1 MLLDAVVQR
10 NVYLFG
16 DIELRIDLILKYTGN
31 GGGGVIAVNKNN
43 ERMVQLHS
51 YWYDTRVLCY

>member
-16 DIELRIDLILKYTGN
+16 DIKLRIDLILKYTGN

-43 ERMVQLHS
+43 ERMVQ
-51 YWYDTRVLCY
+51 